1 MKMKVAFLN
10 CISHGD
16 CAVITFSEKGKGRCI
31 VVDGGEDKKAAGALT
46 AYLRSENVRSIDL
59 MIGTH
64 IDQDH
69 INGLKH
75 FVKDQ
80 LKMKKQNKEYMDVFR
95 YWGAKP
101 SQELIVDRTP
111 STDGLVGTRGKDFTW
126 QDFVIQSVGQNDDL
140 VEALTELGTE
150 LHYPSLEDL
159 PSNPFE
165 NVSLELLGPDRQITA
180 DQIKKKALGVKTST
194 ELEGPILTWEELKAA
209 VAKNFEEMAIQAK
222 RNANNQSIVFRLKPS
237 VGKAAGKK
245 WSFLFSG
252 DAEEEAWDFLVSDPR
267 SRNRLKSKVL
277 KIPHHGSAL
286 NGITKAGVKK
296 VNPDYSVNCVGQK
309 HGLPDK
315 ETMKRMQSVDS
326 KILCTQRNNDSRH
339 KSACYTVPASR
350 CPAKGKK
357 KTICFMIDTTKG
369 TCEITPEG
377 RACKKA
383 W

>member
-1 MKMKVAFLN
+1 MKMKIAFLN

-16 CAVITFSEKGKGRCI
+16 CAVITFSENGKGRCI

-46 AYLRSENVRSIDL
+46 DHLRSENVRSIDL

-75 FVKDQ
+75 FVNDQ
-80 LKMKKQNKEYMDVFR
+80 LKLKKDNKDYVPVLR

-101 SQELIVDRTP
+101 SQELSADRVP
-111 STDGLVGTRGKDFTW
+111 STAGLTGTPCEDFTW

-140 VEALTELGTE
+140 VEGLIELGTD

-165 NVSLELLGPDRQITA
+165 NISLEVLGPDRQIAA
-180 DQIKKKALGVKTST
+180 DQIKKKALGVKSSI
-194 ELEGPILTWEELKAA
+194 ELAKPILTWKDLEAA
-209 VAKNFEEMAIQAK
+209 VASNFEAMAKQAK
-222 RNANNQSIVFRLKPS
+222 RNANNQSIVFRLKPI

-245 WSFLFSG
+245 WSFLFTG
-252 DAEEEAWDFLVSDPR
+252 DAEEEAWDFMVADPR

-286 NGITKAGVKK
+286 NGITKTGAEK
-296 VNPDYSVNCVGQK
+296 VNPDYSVNSVGQK

-315 ETMKRMQSVDS
+315 GTLKLMKLQGC
-326 KILCTQRNNDSRH
+326 KILCTQRNSNSHH
-339 KSACYTVPASR
+339 KSACYAVAAVR

-357 KTICFMIDTTKG
+357 KTICFIVDTTKG
-369 TCEITPEG
+369 TCKITPKG